1 MKLENNDYLSIFDIE
16 LRKAQK
22 HFSDLKKE
30 FVVRVC
36 RKTLSILETSPHF
49 AILNDK
55 NGLIYLYRNNY
66 KIILDEELD
75 LDADKDFVF
84 TEVK

>member
-1 MKLENNDYLSIFDIE
+1 MKLENSDYLSIFDIE

-22 HFSDLKKE
+22 YFSDLKKE
-30 FVVRVC
+30 FVVKVC

-55 NGLIYLYRNNY
+55 GKLIYLYRNNY

-75 LDADKDFVF
+75 FNTDKDFVF
-84 TEVK
+84 TEVE